1 MGLFLFCCLLAH
13 LPTNELVG
21 YDISHGYAIFVEFY
35 LSLNF
40 KTIYRKLTWRN
51 NSTSFVAE
59 ILPSPDLALIA
70 HRKSTQPAYRK
81 SYSARRILID
91 ESPNDRTV
99 NRDLIF

>member
-40 KTIYRKLTWRN
+40 KTIYRKLT
-51 NSTSFVAE
+51 
-59 ILPSPDLALIA
+59 
-70 HRKSTQPAYRK
+70 
-81 SYSARRILID
+81 
-91 ESPNDRTV
+91 
-99 NRDLIF
+99 